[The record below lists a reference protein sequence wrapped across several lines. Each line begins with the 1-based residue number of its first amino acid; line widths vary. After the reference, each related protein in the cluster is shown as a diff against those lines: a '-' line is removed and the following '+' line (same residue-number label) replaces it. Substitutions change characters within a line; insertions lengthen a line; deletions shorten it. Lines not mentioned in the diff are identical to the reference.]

1 MASLSSVLKET
12 DKARLYSHKKRWL
25 PQGTGGLA
33 WLEDAGSQ
41 EKERPRNAIKNI
53 SLAGLR
59 S

>member
-1 MASLSSVLKET
+1 MASLSSALKET
-12 DKARLYSHKKRWL
+12 DKASFYSRKKRWL

-33 WLEDAGSQ
+33 WLEDAGAQ
-41 EKERPRNAIKNI
+41 EKERPRNAVKNI